1 MATPSASTILPMAL
15 RGRVR
20 FNERNYKTEGEDVA
34 EMKSPRKRRKLD
46 VDARWTEAR
55 DLMLQED
62 EDANEG
68 LPMLLSTHFSR
79 DASFTVKAT
88 TTGHSKA
95 VEEIVLS
102 DDEGNPLT
110 KPQQKP
116 WKPPPRDET
125 LEIPGELVLAREKK
139 MYTDYWPAKLLE
151 YIPPSNPKQRPRY
164 KAQFYDGD
172 VKNIDADWFYT
183 QLDKGFGTCKVRCA
197 STVCLVLLTVSMA
210 RS

>member
-1 MATPSASTILPMAL
+1 MAI
-15 RGRVR
+15 V
-20 FNERNYKTEGEDVA
+20 
-34 EMKSPRKRRKLD
+34 SPRKRRKLD
-46 VDARWTEAR
+46 IDTRWTEAR

-68 LPMLLSTHFSR
+68 LPMLLSSHFSR
-79 DASFTVKAT
+79 DASFSVPGPAT
-88 TTGHSKA
+88 GRSKA

-102 DDEGNPLT
+102 DDEGDAPA
-110 KPQQKP
+110 KSQQKP
-116 WKPPPRDET
+116 WKPPRRDET

-172 VKNIDADWFYT
+172 VKNIDVDWFYT
-183 QLDKGFGTCKVRCA
+183 QLDKGFGTCKVRFV
-197 STVCLVLLTVSMA
+197 STICLPSLMVSMA
-210 RS
+210 CS

>member
-1 MATPSASTILPMAL
+1 MAL

-20 FNERNYKTEGEDVA
+20 FNEKNYKTMSGDA
-34 EMKSPRKRRKLD
+34 AATLSPRKRRKLD
-46 VDARWTEAR
+46 IDTRWTEAR

-68 LPMLLSTHFSR
+68 LPMLLSSHFSR
-79 DASFTVKAT
+79 DASFTGNALP
-88 TTGHSKA
+88 TGRSKVA
-95 VEEIVLS
+95 DVIVLS
-102 DDEGNPLT
+102 DGEDD
-110 KPQQKP
+110 KPQQKS

-151 YIPPSNPKQRPRY
+151 YIPPSNPKQHPRY
-164 KAQFYDGD
+164 KAQFYDGE

-183 QLDKGFGTCKVRCA
+183 QLDKGFGTCKVR
-197 STVCLVLLTVSMA
+197 LI
-210 RS
+210 